1 MGIVARYL
9 SATEK
14 PEFSEAA
21 ATAMGLIV
29 TFFLSNRL
37 LGKTIVIIKNVVPLP
52 AKKIFYY
59 SNQLTKMKRS
69 IKAIL
74 LLVVMLVSF
83 NAKADHDQVI
93 TYDQL
98 PEVAQAFLKQYF
110 ANKVPLVVTVDWDDY
125 AIRYSSGEKVE
136 FDKQGNWKEI
146 DCRSSLIPAELIP
159 EEIKTNI
166 NATFP
171 GAIILKLDRNRR
183 GYEVKLNNGLEVE
196 YSPTFQVIDIDD

>member
-52 AKKIFYY
+52 AKIIFNY

-74 LLVVMLVSF
+74 LLVAMLVSF
-83 NAKADHDQVI
+83 NARADHDQVI

-110 ANKVPLVVTVDWDDY
+110 ADKVPLVVTVDWDDY

-146 DCRSSLIPAELIP
+146 DCRSSLVPAELIP